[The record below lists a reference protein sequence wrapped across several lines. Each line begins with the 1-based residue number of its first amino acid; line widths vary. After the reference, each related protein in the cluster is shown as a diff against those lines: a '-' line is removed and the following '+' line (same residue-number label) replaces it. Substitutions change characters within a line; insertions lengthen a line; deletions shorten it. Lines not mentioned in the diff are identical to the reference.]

1 MLRKPDKAAKMI
13 SYLEE
18 RLIAGVYSPGDR
30 LPSLRFLMRKF
41 NLSYGTVQ
49 RGVEYLL
56 ARTGRL
62 EKQPCRGLYCRRDE
76 PESGGGIPGQGIT
89 LGIFYSPRQQKPGLY
104 YTALKSISSHAR
116 RDQCRLK
123 MIPLFQTDATE
134 EFMQEQARGC
144 SGVILLQEYDAV
156 LDTLRLPV
164 PVVGIMMENSY
175 NGTISTVNLDFWSSA
190 EMAVQYFH
198 KHKCKTVMICGS
210 HEEVYTR
217 RGLAFAML
225 WKKNGHTCK
234 QVHSFPRVYR
244 ADAGY
249 LFTSDS
255 WANQAAEKFQKQY
268 GRALSEEHCILGM
281 DGKQLLTPGFHHFPS
296 IAVNWELIGAAAYC
310 QCLERIRH
318 PDLPAQKIYL
328 NGWFL
333 NRDDEQQRLPSPAV
347 ASRGKNK
354 NEKENNGKA

>member
-18 RLIAGVYSPGDR
+18 RLIAGVYSPGER

-49 RGVEYLL
+49 RGMDYLL
-56 ARTGRL
+56 EKTGRF
-62 EKQPCRGLYCRRDE
+62 EKMPCRGIYCRRE
-76 PESGGGIPGQGIT
+76 ELTPTSETGGGSIT
-89 LGIFYSPRQQKPGLY
+89 IGIFYSPRQQKQGLY

-116 RDQCRLK
+116 RDKCQLK
-123 MIPLFQTDATE
+123 MIPLVQADASE
-134 EFMQEQARGC
+134 EFIQEKAHGC

-190 EMAVQYFH
+190 ELAVQYFQ
-198 KHKCKTVMICGS
+198 KQKCKTVVISGS

-217 RGLAFAML
+217 RGMAFATL
-225 WKKNGHTCK
+225 WKKSGGICK
-234 QVHSFPRVYR
+234 TVRNFPRSYCS
-244 ADAGY
+244 DYGY

-255 WANQAAEKFQKQY
+255 WANNAAERYRQQHGKE
-268 GRALSEEHCILGM
+268 LSDEHCILGM

-296 IAVNWELIGAAAYC
+296 IAVNWDLIGTAAYY
-310 QCLERIRH
+310 QCMERIRH

-333 NRDDEQQRLPSPAV
+333 NPDDERRRLLSPMAT
-347 ASRGKNK
+347 
-354 NEKENNGKA
+354 